1 MADFLTINGVPYPV
15 QVQGAS
21 QSAPEYSGSRERAMA
36 GNMRSTRTV
45 VTKKDSW
52 QFVIG
57 PISPAAYAVL
67 VADTEGDQIVP
78 VDGAAMQDAA
88 VDCMVDINDAR
99 FVRDGTQAH
108 NREVQIT
115 VYEV

>member
-1 MADFLTINGVPYPV
+1 MADFLTIDGNAYPV
-15 QVQGAS
+15 QVDGAS
-21 QSAPEYSGSRERAMA
+21 ENAPEYSGSRERAMA

-45 VTKKDSW
+45 VTKKRTW
-52 QFVIG
+52 QFVLG
-57 PISPAAYAVL
+57 PISPASYAEL

-88 VDCMVDINDAR
+88 IDCMVDINDAR
-99 FVRDGTQAH
+99 YVRDGTQSH